1 MNKKQQKSRD
11 NKNNTD
17 GGKKLKWGRAI
28 CPVVRPYYIWITV
41 AEERRLMYLSI
52 TEEKRKEK
60 RIVLIPFL
68 RHGDSQKEECV
79 FWKVYAWLGLSVK
92 VGTLFFHQVG
102 QIWVW

>member
-1 MNKKQQKSRD
+1 M
-11 NKNNTD
+11 
-17 GGKKLKWGRAI
+17 WGRAI
-28 CPVVRPYYIWITV
+28 CPVVRPYYIWITM
-41 AEERRLMYLSI
+41 AEERRFMSWSI
-52 TEEKRKEK
+52 IEEKRKEK